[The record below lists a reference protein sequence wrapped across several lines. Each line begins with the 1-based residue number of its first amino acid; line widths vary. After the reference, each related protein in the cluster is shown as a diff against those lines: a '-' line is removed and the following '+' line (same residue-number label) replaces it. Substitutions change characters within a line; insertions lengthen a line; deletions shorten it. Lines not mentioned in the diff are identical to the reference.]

1 MTQGLYLRDFLVKPI
16 QRTLSKRFT
25 PCQYHHDDDNN
36 RR

>member
-16 QRTLSKRFT
+16 QRTLSTFFP
-25 PCQYHHDDDNN
+25 PCQHLHDDDDN